1 MNFSYFY
8 KTLYHFFLN
17 YVKLKKH
24 YFLGGAMKPN
34 NNTYY
39 DFTFIH
45 LNDIHGR
52 VNGEN
57 NSINFSKLFTF
68 LETLRKDKKN
78 GKVFLI
84 DSGDTLHGTPFANLS
99 KGESIVELFNY
110 LKFDYTTIGNHDFN
124 YGYNHLKTLLSLQNY
139 KTLALN
145 LIDKQFK
152 NEDIKPF
159 DIIKVNGI
167 NICFFGIIT
176 PETYYKTN
184 SNNIKNLDIIDP
196 EEAVKSLLKD
206 LEKKDIDL
214 YIGITHLGCDK
225 STKEIY
231 QSTYLAKKFPEINI
245 IFDGHS
251 HTEIKEQ
258 CFVNNTL
265 ISQTG
270 NYNNKIA
277 LVQVKLNKD
286 KNIPIFNYK
295 LISKEEID
303 YYKNDPII
311 EERIENI
318 LKTQDLIMN
327 TVIGQSKYPLIGDR
341 DLVRCQET
349 NFTQLITDA
358 ILWKTSCD
366 AVFINGGSI
375 RDSIAAGNITIGDIM
390 KSIPFG
396 NVIITK
402 KVQGTHIKSA
412 LENGL
417 KAYPE
422 SLGAM
427 SQTAGVKVFFNPN
440 NPPFER
446 VNDVFIQNIPL
457 SLDSYYN
464 VAMTDFMALG
474 GEEYASFIEGEEINH
489 YSSVENIVIEYI
501 KTFGLNIDK
510 NIISRLIV
518 KSN

>member
-1 MNFSYFY
+1 
-8 KTLYHFFLN
+8 
-17 YVKLKKH
+17 
-24 YFLGGAMKPN
+24 MKSN
-34 NNTYY
+34 DNTYY
-39 DFTFIH
+39 DFTFVH

-68 LETLRKDKKN
+68 LEALRKNKNN

-124 YGYNHLKTLLSLQNY
+124 YGYNHLKTLLPLQKY

-145 LIDKQFK
+145 LIDKQCK
-152 NEDIKPF
+152 NEAVKPF
-159 DIIKVNGI
+159 DIINVNGI

-184 SNNIKNLDIIDP
+184 SNNIKGLDIIDP
-196 EEAVKSLLKD
+196 EEAVRNLLKT
-206 LEKKDIDL
+206 LEKKNIDL

-231 QSTYLAKKFPEINI
+231 QSNYLAKKFSEINI

-258 CFVNNTL
+258 CLVNNTL

-277 LVQVKLNKD
+277 LTQVKLNKEN
-286 KNIPIFNYK
+286 KTPIFDYK
-295 LISKEEID
+295 LIGKEDID
-303 YYKNDPII
+303 CYKNDPVI
-311 EERIENI
+311 ENIIENI
-318 LKTQDLIMN
+318 LKNQDLIMN
-327 TVIGQSKYPLIGDR
+327 TVIGKSNHPLIGDR

-358 ILWKTSCD
+358 ILWKTGGD
-366 AVFINGGSI
+366 VVVINGGSI
-375 RDSIAAGNITIGDIM
+375 RDSIAAGNITIGDVM

-396 NVIITK
+396 NFIITK
-402 KVQGTHIKSA
+402 KIQGTHLKSA

-427 SQTAGVKVFFNPN
+427 AQTAGMKVFFSPN
-440 NPPFER
+440 NPPLKR
-446 VNDVFIQNIPL
+446 VDDIYIQNKPL
-457 SLDSYYN
+457 SLDSYYD

-474 GEEYASFIEGEEINH
+474 GEEYNSFIEGEEIEH
-489 YSSVENIVIEYI
+489 YPSVENIVIEYI
-501 KTFGLNIDK
+501 QFSGIKVNESIV
-510 NIISRLIV
+510 SRLIPR
-518 KSN
+518 SN

>member
-1 MNFSYFY
+1 
-8 KTLYHFFLN
+8 
-17 YVKLKKH
+17 
-24 YFLGGAMKPN
+24 MKSN
-34 NNTYY
+34 NNTFY

-68 LETLRKDKKN
+68 LEALRKDKNN
-78 GKVFLI
+78 GKIFLI

-99 KGESIVELFNY
+99 KGESIVALFNY

-124 YGYNHLKTLLSLQNY
+124 YGYSHLKTLLSLQNY

-145 LIDKQFK
+145 LIDKQSK
-152 NEDIKPF
+152 NEDVKPF
-159 DIIKVNGI
+159 DIVSINGI

-184 SNNIKNLDIIDP
+184 SNNIKGLDIIDP
-196 EEAVKSLLKD
+196 EVAVKNLLKT
-206 LEKKDIDL
+206 LEKEEIDL
-214 YIGITHLGCDK
+214 YVGITHLGCDK

-231 QSTYLAKKFPEINI
+231 QSSYLAKKFSEINI

-258 CFVNNTL
+258 CLINNTL

-270 NYNNKIA
+270 SYNNKIA
-277 LVQVKLNKD
+277 LIQVKIKRES
-286 KNIPIFNYK
+286 KTPIFNYK
-295 LISKEEID
+295 LISKDDID
-303 YYKNDPII
+303 YYKNDPAIKDK
-311 EERIENI
+311 IENI
-318 LKTQDLIMN
+318 LKNQALIMN

-341 DLVRCQET
+341 NLVRCQET

-358 ILWKTSCD
+358 ILWKTDCD
-366 AVFINGGSI
+366 AVLINGGSI
-375 RDSIAAGNITIGDIM
+375 RDSITAGNITIGDIM

-396 NVIITK
+396 NFIVTK
-402 KVQGTHIKSA
+402 KIQGTHLKTA

-422 SLGAM
+422 PLGAM
-427 SQTAGVKVFFNPN
+427 AQTAGMKVFFNPN
-440 NPPFER
+440 NPPLKR
-446 VNDVFIQNIPL
+446 VDDIYIQNNLL

-474 GEEYASFIEGEEINH
+474 GEEYSSFIDGEEIEH
-489 YSSVENIVIEYI
+489 YPSVENIVIEYI
-501 KTFGLNIDK
+501 KFFGIK
-510 NIISRLIV
+510 VKESIVSRIIS
-518 KSN
+518 KYN

>member
-1 MNFSYFY
+1 
-8 KTLYHFFLN
+8 
-17 YVKLKKH
+17 
-24 YFLGGAMKPN
+24 MKSN

-68 LETLRKDKKN
+68 LETLRKDKNN

-110 LKFDYTTIGNHDFN
+110 LKFDYATIGNHDFN

-145 LIDKQFK
+145 LIDKECE
-152 NEDIKPF
+152 NHDIKPF
-159 DIIKVNGI
+159 DIVSVNGI
-167 NICFFGIIT
+167 NICFFGIVT

-184 SNNIKNLDIIDP
+184 SKNIKSLDIIDP
-196 EEAVKSLLKD
+196 EEAIKNLLKT
-206 LEKKDIDL
+206 LENKDINL

-231 QSTYLAKKFPEINI
+231 QSTYLAKKFSEINI

-258 CFVNNTL
+258 YLVNETL

-277 LVQVKLNKD
+277 LVQVKLD
-286 KNIPIFNYK
+286 KEKRSPIFNYK
-295 LISKEEID
+295 LISKEDINH
-303 YYKNDPII
+303 YKNDPVI
-311 EERIENI
+311 EERIEKI
-318 LKTQDLIMN
+318 LNNQNLIMN
-327 TVIGQSKYPLIGDR
+327 TVIGQSEYPLIGDR

-349 NFTQLITDA
+349 NFTQLITDS
-358 ILWKTSCD
+358 ILWKTGCD
-366 AVFINGGSI
+366 AVLINGGSV
-375 RDSIAAGNITIGDIM
+375 RDSIAAGNITIGDVM

-396 NVIITK
+396 NFIITK
-402 KVQGTHIKSA
+402 KIKGTHLKSA

-427 SQTAGVKVFFNPN
+427 AQTAGMKILFNPN
-440 NPPFER
+440 NPPLKR
-446 VNDVFIQNIPL
+446 VDNIYIQNTLL

-464 VAMTDFMALG
+464 VAMTDFMSLG
-474 GEEYASFIEGEEINH
+474 GEEYFSLIEGEEIEH
-489 YSSVENIVIEYI
+489 YPSVENIVIEYI
-501 KTFGLNIDK
+501 KFFGIRVEES
-510 NIISRLIV
+510 IVSRLIPN
-518 KSN
+518 SN